1 MMMLNVS
8 WSASYCKKCDL
19 KMAPV
24 EDMHYF
30 LKKFI
35 EFTMSGSKY
44 ILNDSIAVNKDIIF
58 FSDIQLS
65 IIEGDMQNWLQ
76 GYT

>member
-35 EFTMSGSKY
+35 EFTMIRIY
-44 ILNDSIAVNKDIIF
+44 F
-58 FSDIQLS
+58 
-65 IIEGDMQNWLQ
+65 EW
-76 GYT
+76 

>member
-8 WSASYCKKCDL
+8 WSASYWKKCDL

-35 EFTMSGSKY
+35 EFTMIRIY
-44 ILNDSIAVNKDIIF
+44 F
-58 FSDIQLS
+58 
-65 IIEGDMQNWLQ
+65 EW
-76 GYT
+76 